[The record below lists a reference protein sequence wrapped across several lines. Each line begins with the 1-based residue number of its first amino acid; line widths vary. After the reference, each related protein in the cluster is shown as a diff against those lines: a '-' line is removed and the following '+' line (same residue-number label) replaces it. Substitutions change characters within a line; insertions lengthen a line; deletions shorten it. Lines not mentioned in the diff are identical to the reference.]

1 MPSAPKGDQS
11 GTSHFPLQK
20 MGRDAHLTLK
30 LSSSIIDVANC
41 VQKMGRGA
49 LHARESEM

>member
-1 MPSAPKGDQS
+1 MPSAPKTPKS

-30 LSSSIIDVANC
+30 LSSTIIDVANC
-41 VQKMGRGA
+41 MQKMGRGA
-49 LHARESEM
+49 LHAREGEI